1 MYLKRV
7 VPQTLGLVLLV
18 TFIGGLALSACG
30 GGGGQEQA
38 NTPRSLPEGPKALRP
53 GEYRTEEFKPSL
65 FFRVGKGWEA
75 SELQQKPYFDILH
88 EYQGGDYFVA
98 ISFNNPPPK
107 VSDPRHPNKL
117 VPAPEDW
124 VSWFDEHP
132 YLRTSKPQPASVGGI
147 EGRRLD
153 TRVASLP
160 EDYYSEDCLGAGVP
174 LWPLL
179 GGHHWCADEG
189 YTTRTIVLESIK
201 DETVIIDAWSISGKF
216 EKVLP
221 EAKKVLDTV
230 EWEGA

>member
-1 MYLKRV
+1 MYLKRIV
-7 VPQTLGLVLLV
+7 LQTLGLALLV
-18 TFIGGLALSACG
+18 TLICLALSACG

-38 NTPRSLPEGPKALRP
+38 NKPRPLPEGPKALRA
-53 GEYRTEEFKPSL
+53 GEYHTEEFKPSL
-65 FFRVGKGWEA
+65 SFRVGKGWEV

-124 VSWFDEHP
+124 LSWFEEHP
-132 YLRTSKPQPASVGGI
+132 YLKTSKPQPMSVGGV

-153 TRVASLP
+153 TRVSSLP
-160 EDYYSEDCLGAGVP
+160 DDYYSEDCLGAGVP

-189 YTTRTIVLESIK
+189 YTTRTIVLEGIEG
-201 DETVIIDAWSISGKF
+201 ETVIIDAWASSGRF
-216 EKVLP
+216 EKGLP
-221 EAKKVLDTV
+221 EAKEVLDTV